1 MKMPNA
7 REFSEDQLD
16 IFEDAPLDGSILISG
31 PPGTGKTVIAFKRAE
46 VIAEKKVAVVVLMF
60 NRVLKQYTSNVA
72 EKSGE
77 LVTSNTMHSWF
88 PDWWSKH
95 KIVNEEY
102 KLPLVVGNR
111 FYLDC
116 PYSEKDKLK
125 KIGGKWFK
133 HKSLDDK
140 EAPGLWYVEK
150 SQFESSPETYKEWCV
165 SYRPL
170 KIDTWKFD
178 WEQMED
184 LYFELDD
191 NQKIDWG
198 HLIIDEGQDFEPGF
212 YKFIQMCGRQLNHG
226 ALTVLADENQRLEED
241 RHSSLDEIKTALR
254 ITKKPERQFVLTKNF
269 RNTTPIAK
277 LAGHFYAGLPTGI
290 PEYPDKLGMQ
300 PILIENMNVDKQ
312 IEHISNILKLRGS
325 LEVGVI
331 VDDETDRKYF
341 YEQLTENLKN
351 YQVQTYTSR
360 EFNLSESLVF
370 DRQGVVSVLNR
381 KSCKGLEF
389 DMVFVPQLQ
398 KMKVEDSNLT
408 NFKMNMYVICSR
420 ARTELIFMC
429 DKGELEPPEV
439 LKYFPS
445 KSSQLIEYREPA

>member
-95 KIVNEEY
+95 KIINEEY
-102 KLPLVVGNR
+102 KLPLVVGNK

-125 KIGGKWFK
+125 KVGGRWFK
-133 HKSLDDK
+133 QKSLNDK

-150 SQFESSPETYKEWCV
+150 SQFESSPKTYKEWCV

-226 ALTVLADENQRLEED
+226 AITVLADENQRLEEE

-254 ITKKPERQFVLTKNF
+254 IAKKPERQFVLTKNF

-290 PEYPDKLGMQ
+290 PEYPDKLGML
-300 PILIENMNVDKQ
+300 PILINNINVDKQ

-370 DRQGVVSVLNR
+370 DKQGVVSVLNR

-429 DKGELEPPEV
+429 DEGELESPEV

-445 KSSQLIEYREPA
+445 KSSQLIEYRELA

>member
-7 REFSEDQLD
+7 REFSDDQLD
-16 IFEDAPLDGSILISG
+16 IFDDAPLDGSILISG

-46 VIAEKKVAVVVLMF
+46 IIAEKKLEVVVLMF

-77 LVTSNTMHSWF
+77 LVSSNTMHSWI

-125 KIGGKWFK
+125 KFGGKWFK
-133 HKSLDDK
+133 HKSLNDK
-140 EAPGLWYVEK
+140 ENPGLWYVEK
-150 SQFESSPETYKEWCV
+150 SRFESSPETYKEWCV

-191 NQKIDWG
+191 HQRIDWG

-212 YKFIQMCGRQLNHG
+212 YKFLQICGRQLNHG
-226 ALTVLADENQRLEED
+226 ALTVLADENQRLEEE

-290 PEYPDKLGMQ
+290 PEYPEKLGMQ
-300 PILIENMNVDKQ
+300 PILIKNINVDKQ

-341 YEQLTENLKN
+341 YEQLTGNLKN

-360 EFNLSESLVF
+360 EFNLSESLIF
-370 DRQGVVSVLNR
+370 DKQGVVSVLNR

-429 DKGELEPPEV
+429 DKGELESPEV

-445 KSSQLIEYREPA
+445 KSTQLIEYRELA

>member
-7 REFSEDQLD
+7 REISDEQQD
-16 IFEDAPLDGSILISG
+16 IFEEAPLDGCILISG
-31 PPGTGKTVIAFKRAE
+31 PPGTGKTVIAFMRAAL
-46 VIAEKKVAVVVLMF
+46 ISKKKVDVVVLMF
-60 NRVLKQYTSNVA
+60 NRVLKQYTANVA
-72 EKSGE
+72 EELGE

-95 KIVNEEY
+95 EIVNEEL
-102 KLPLVVGNR
+102 KFPLVKENR
-111 FYLDC
+111 YYLNC
-116 PYSEKDKLK
+116 PFSEKDRLK
-125 KIGGKWFK
+125 ELGGKWQK
-133 HKSLDDK
+133 TNPLTNKS
-140 EAPGLWYVEK
+140 PGMWYVDK
-150 SQFESSPETYKEWCV
+150 DKFEQSPE
-165 SYRPL
+165 SYRDWCQSYQPI
-170 KIDTWKFD
+170 KIDEWRFD
-178 WEQMED
+178 WEKMQD
-184 LYFELDD
+184 LYSELAD
-191 NQKIDWG
+191 NQEIDWG

-212 YKFIQMCGRQLNHG
+212 YKFIHACGRQLNHG
-226 ALTVLADENQRLEED
+226 ALTVLADENQRLEEE

-254 ITKKPERQFVLTKNF
+254 IAKKPERQFVLTKNF

-290 PEYPDKLGMQ
+290 PEYPEKLGVQ
-300 PILIENMNVDKQ
+300 PILIQNINVEKQ

-331 VDDETDRKYF
+331 IDDERDRKYF
-341 YEQLTENLKN
+341 YEQLTEKLNN
-351 YQVQTYTSR
+351 YEVQTYTSR
-360 EFNLSESLVF
+360 EFKLSESLVF
-370 DRQGVVSVLNR
+370 DKQGVVSVLNR

-429 DKGELEPPEV
+429 DKGESESPEV
-439 LKYFPS
+439 LNYFPS
-445 KSSQLIEYREPA
+445 KSSHLIEYREQA